1 MRFGNQPPRSL
12 TVTREEPP
20 VGSLDGMHEVAVAM
34 AAVEEV
40 ARPVPGREHDL
51 LAAGKLPV
59 TSSRDESDVD
69 RFQGRDVCKLL
80 SVRSVRRSP
89 SVGSGLPSVE
99 KSRHRNAVS
108 GAAPDGRGWVQP
120 KSSAKAFAG
129 TSRAA
134 PSGAIWVGRAPPQ
147 FVSLT

>member
-1 MRFGNQPPRSL
+1 MVVVP
-12 TVTREEPP
+12 VTREEPP

-80 SVRSVRRSP
+80 FRQVRPEV
-89 SVGSGLPSVE
+89 
-99 KSRHRNAVS
+99 A
-108 GAAPDGRGWVQP
+108 
-120 KSSAKAFAG
+120 
-129 TSRAA
+129 
-134 PSGAIWVGRAPPQ
+134 VGR
-147 FVSLT
+147 